1 MPKILENPRDK
12 ILTEARVMI
21 KEYGYEKLSMRKL
34 AKACDIGIGTL
45 YNYFK
50 NKHSIVI
57 EIVRIDWEVSLN
69 RLERVT
75 EFSGTFEEKMKF
87 IYDELE
93 NYLYNHIDIFI
104 LLYNEEKTKPNHFN
118 NNIFGSLYVLTDEII
133 DYHKENGEL
142 KINLDTRNLSKFIVS
157 NMITIIKSHAFSFDD
172 LMCILIKK

>member
-12 ILTEARVMI
+12 ILTEARKMI
-21 KEYGYEKLSMRKL
+21 KENGYEKLSMRKL
-34 AKACDIGIGTL
+34 AKASNIGIGTL

-57 EIVRIDWEVSLN
+57 EIVRIDWERSLN
-69 RLERVT
+69 RLQKVK

-87 IYDELE
+87 VYDELE

-104 LLYNEEKTKPNHFN
+104 LLYNEEKTKPNHAN
-118 NNIFGSLYVLTDEII
+118 DNIFGSLYLLTDEII
-133 DYHKENGEL
+133 DYHKESGEL
-142 KINLDTRNLSKFIVS
+142 KIDLDTRNLSKFIIS
-157 NMITIIKSHAFSFDD
+157 NMITIIKSNAFSFDD